1 MLRNIML
8 ACVAVATVA
17 MLAAPT
23 DASARRKVVYVKTER
38 TFFRGQGW
46 IFTGKDWTGV
56 GMYPYGAWSDEG
68 CWRHDR
74 DRPRWHGVWVCK
86 PY

>member
-1 MLRNIML
+1 MLRKIML
-8 ACVAVATVA
+8 ACVAVATIA
-17 MLAAPT
+17 TLAVPT
-23 DASARRKVVYVKTER
+23 DASARRKVVYVKPQH

-74 DRPRWHGVWVCK
+74 NRPRWHGVWVCK